1 MTTFGADLGLSNNVA
16 FAARGARPD
25 APGVPIPAFD
35 TGDHSPSGA
44 YDLADFPASQP
55 NASIQPADPFGIVVL
70 MNADWAPTG
79 TPGPG
84 PGPGGPPITSG
95 PPLTFE
101 TPMALVRRNQA
112 IIDPT
117 CTLAAPCLGDLR
129 LQNQPAPGA
138 VITHAS
144 SPTGAGASTCPPGRP
159 GW

>member
-1 MTTFGADLGLSNNVA
+1 MWPSTVRYGRCRSWGSSRR
-16 FAARGARPD
+16 ARGPD
-25 APGVPIPAFD
+25 PAFD

-79 TPGPG
+79 RPGPG
-84 PGPGGPPITSG
+84 PGPGGPPITPG

-112 IIDPT
+112 IIDLT

-144 SPTGAGASTCPPGRP
+144 SPTGSGASTCPPGRP